1 MRWGESLLKA
11 AGLTVTTEDIA
22 KLADADLNGRQIM
35 NVIRTASTM
44 AKLDGEAV
52 TYERLV
58 EEIEEAIRFEREMLQ
73 APDYLGKP
81 ELKAVA

>member
-22 KLADADLNGRQIM
+22 KLADADLNGRQIK
-35 NVIRTASTM
+35 NVVRTAPTM

-52 TYERLV
+52 TYGHLV

>member
-1 MRWGESLLKA
+1 
-11 AGLTVTTEDIA
+11 
-22 KLADADLNGRQIM
+22 
-35 NVIRTASTM
+35 M

-52 TYERLV
+52 TYERLL